1 MIPSLTS
8 HKTNSTR
15 LKMSY
20 QEFLDWTTEDTHAE
34 WVKGEV
40 FVHMPAKD
48 IHQATLGFL
57 YTLLRFFIDLFNLGE
72 TRVAPFEM
80 QVIPGQVYRE
90 PDLFFLAK
98 ANLDR
103 LTNDKLIG
111 PPDLI
116 VEIVSKSSMKQDRED
131 KLKEYAA
138 AGVLEYWIVDPRPD
152 KQRADF
158 YQLGENGMY
167 TLFATEEDERV
178 ESKVLPGFWLK
189 PAWLWQKELTPLDCA
204 LQIDQVRTKLK
215 EQLG

>member
-40 FVHMPAKD
+40 FIHMPPKY
-48 IHQATLGFL
+48 IHQSTLGFL
-57 YTLLRFFIDLFNLGE
+57 YNLIRLFIDLFELGQVH
-72 TRVAPFEM
+72 VAPFEM
-80 QVIPGQVYRE
+80 QVIPGLISRE
-90 PDLFFLAK
+90 PDLFFIAK
-98 ANLDR
+98 QNLNR
-103 LTNDKLIG
+103 LTEDKLIG

-131 KLKEYAA
+131 KLKEYAM